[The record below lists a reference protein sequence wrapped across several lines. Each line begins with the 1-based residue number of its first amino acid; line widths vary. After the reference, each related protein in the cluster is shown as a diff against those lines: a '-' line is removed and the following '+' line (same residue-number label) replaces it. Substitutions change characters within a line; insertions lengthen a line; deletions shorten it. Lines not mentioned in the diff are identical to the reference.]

1 MNQTGMR
8 KNKNIPAIIMLLA
21 GAIAVICSIVNQF
34 TFLNTLKVTLVVLL
48 IFYIVGLLAGKF
60 IIKINEKAMEEYIN
74 SQKEEEALEEDSVT
88 QEFDSEE
95 NLSEQLTATKDE
107 VEALQKDSFKTEKNT
122 STKTAEKRKK

>member
-21 GAIAVICSIVNQF
+21 GAIAVICSIVNEF
-34 TFLNTLKVTLVVLL
+34 TFYNTLKVTLVVLI

-60 IIKINEKAMEEYIN
+60 IIKINEKATEEYIN
-74 SQKEEEALEEDSVT
+74 NQKEEEEALEEGSLT

-95 NLSEQLTATKDE
+95 DLSEQLTATQDE
-107 VEALQKDSFKTEKNT
+107 VEALQKDSLKTEKNT
-122 STKTAEKRKK
+122 STKAAEKRK